1 MNKNDLVKRVAAQ
14 VSGATQKDIS
24 VVADLLFDTI
34 VAEVAKGEKIHI
46 ANFGTFE
53 VTERAAREGK
63 NPRTQE
69 SITIPASRLPKFKP
83 AKQFKD
89 SVNR

>member
-1 MNKNDLVKRVAAQ
+1 MNKNDLVKKVAAQ

-24 VVADLLFDTI
+24 VVTDLLFETI
-34 VAEVAKGEKIHI
+34 VTETAKGQKIHI

-69 SITIPASRLPKFKP
+69 PITIPASRLPKFKP